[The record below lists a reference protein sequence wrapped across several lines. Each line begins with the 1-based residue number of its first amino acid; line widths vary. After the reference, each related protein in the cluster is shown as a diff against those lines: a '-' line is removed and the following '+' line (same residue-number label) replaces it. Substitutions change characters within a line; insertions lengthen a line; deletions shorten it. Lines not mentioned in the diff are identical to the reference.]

1 MKFKAYSDKN
11 NNNNVKKIKK
21 TSNMRIS
28 NIQWVEATN
37 YEGVGATIFFQG
49 CSLNPKCEGCHNY
62 SIWNAKGGT
71 IFTAEMQNKVIE
83 HCKKPFIKRLVLCG
97 GNPSDQPSEELIAFI
112 KEFKKQVNKSVI
124 IFDGYTYEEL
134 QQMEDRFAIIKE
146 CDILIDGRFIK
157 KLYDPKFRFYG
168 SANQRIINIKA
179 SIAQGKVMLEDIVNK
194 ID

>member
-1 MKFKAYSDKN
+1 MKFKAYNK
-11 NNNNVKKIKK
+11 NNNVKKIKK
-21 TSNMRIS
+21 SSNMRIS
-28 NIQWVEATN
+28 NIQWTEATN
-37 YEGVGATIFFQG
+37 YVGIGATIFFQG

-71 IFTAEMQNKVIE
+71 IFTTEMQNKVIE

-97 GNPSDQPSEELIAFI
+97 GNPSDQPSKELIQFI
-112 KEFKKQVNKSVI
+112 REFKKQVNKPVI

-157 KLYDPKFRFYG
+157 ALYSPKYRFFG
-168 SANQRIINIKA
+168 SSNQRIIDTKA
-179 SIAQGKVMLEDIVNK
+179 SLESNK
-194 ID
+194 IVLVDIETEIE